1 MKARNEIGQG
11 GMVLF
16 SLLALIVLL
25 GVGVA
30 LTLLNE
36 SAREAVLGEAFEASV
51 QAEPT
56 GRRGFEATLAVPC
69 NRWFDRVVGLRLDP
83 PIEIVRPAE
92 AFFAVAGEVQISI
105 DDGVETTTRQLD
117 LEELGSSVTE
127 AGVSGKRLMSYGAAG
142 LFCAEDQTI
151 TVQGSGLSFSPRQH
165 EVTVYVRSERPA
177 WLR

>member
-1 MKARNEIGQG
+1 MKARNEIGQA

-51 QAEPT
+51 QAEPA
-56 GRRGFEATLAVPC
+56 GRRGFEASLAAPC

-92 AFFAVAGEVQISI
+92 AFFAAAGEVQVSI

-127 AGVSGKRLMSYGAAG
+127 AGVSGKRLMSYGWAG
-142 LFCAEDQTI
+142 LMCTGDQTI
-151 TVQGSGLSFSPRQH
+151 TVAGSGLSFSPRQH